1 MIFLR
6 RFRHMFLQT
15 YFITDLV
22 PMRKK
27 VVAVFLLLSL
37 LFPLSI
43 VAQSITPAKAIV
55 LLKEERDDFL
65 QYFDYISYDSTL
77 ESNFLY
83 KLRGYI
89 ELEADSISQSILSD
103 SALDEGEKAKA
114 IMSMV
119 YFFRELG
126 LDLPLRQIELPDIP
140 VALSSY
146 RQILKALLF
155 RTSFT
160 EVLIPLDPWITQV
173 LAATFWQFDECDV
186 LDDISTYKRA
196 ASSPAHILQFLERD
210 PGFRF
215 ADSLLTIG
223 VAYDPLKAFSWL
235 SQARPGLQKILLNH
249 KNIYIQQI
257 VSLLNERNTSELI
270 PFIVPLAEKKITPDE
285 ILDKRADISSYF
297 QLLVNTLNNSL
308 GGSDKSAFIFHNATR
323 IAIKEKAL
331 LFYVNKIN
339 ELHSAPDAIRFAA
352 VKDLRIEDL
361 YYIITSC
368 EEELYT
374 SSYLGLYR
382 RLMTHFRIHT
392 ADSIFRL
399 AQYDNFRVFMRMAA
413 SYNTLA
419 DFLSCMPHDNA
430 ANLLKRFISGIES
443 DRQTGLEKA
452 MDIADS
458 FAGLGSLNG
467 LSHGVEYELQANLE
481 RCRAGE
487 LYFGM
492 RLYRILLQVYE
503 LLQQKTPD
511 EKLWNYLGN
520 HEKLERKSLL
530 NKQGEIIEQVL
541 FYGDE
546 DGVSSFHNFLAL
558 FKDPK
563 QWAVSAND
571 LWITIR
577 SLSGQGIVIYAN
589 RPLDTKTGMDLQ
601 AQDSLSLFFHRQ
613 SLEPVIIVHRG
624 HSYHLTNTLKRIQP
638 SVRLAILGSCGGYN
652 SIVKVADISPAS
664 QIIVSKKIGS
674 RFINDPMIDVI
685 NNTLLNN
692 KDITWTKVW
701 EELRIRLS
709 NDKMALTIFDEYI
722 PPTKNV
728 SLFVLKLFNLKRLQF

>member
-1 MIFLR
+1 
-6 RFRHMFLQT
+6 
-15 YFITDLV
+15 V

-43 VAQSITPAKAIV
+43 VAQTITPAKAVV

-77 ESNFLY
+77 ESNLISR
-83 KLRGYI
+83 LRGYI
-89 ELEADSISQSILSD
+89 ETEADSISQSILSD
-103 SALDEGEKAKA
+103 TALNEGEKAKS
-114 IMSMV
+114 IMSLV

-140 VALSSY
+140 LALSSY
-146 RQILKALLF
+146 RQILNAMRF
-155 RTSFT
+155 HTSFM
-160 EVLIPLDPWITQV
+160 EVLIPLDPWITQL

-186 LDDISTYKRA
+186 LDDVSTYKRA
-196 ASSPAHILQFLERD
+196 VSSPAYILQFLERD

-215 ADSLLTIG
+215 ADSLLIVG
-223 VAYDPLKAFSWL
+223 VAHDPLKAFSYL
-235 SQARPGLQKILLNH
+235 PQAKPGLQKLLFNH
-249 KNIYIQQI
+249 KNIYLQQM
-257 VSLLNERNTSELI
+257 VSLSNERQASELI
-270 PFIVPLAEKKITPDE
+270 PFIVPLAEKKITTQE
-285 ILDKRADISSYF
+285 ILDTRADISSYF

-308 GGSDKSAFIFHNATR
+308 GASDQSAFIFHNATR
-323 IAIKEKAL
+323 NAIREKAL

-339 ELHSAPDAIRFAA
+339 ELHGAADAIRFAA
-352 VKDLRIEDL
+352 VKGLRVEDL

-382 RLMTHFRIHT
+382 RLMEHYKVHT
-392 ADSIFRL
+392 ADAMFGLVR
-399 AQYDNFRVFMRMAA
+399 YDNFRVFIRMA
-413 SYNTLA
+413 STYNTLA
-419 DFLSCMPHDNA
+419 DFLSCMPQDNA
-430 ANLLKRFISGIES
+430 ANLLKRFISGIER

-458 FAGLGSLNG
+458 FAGLGSLKG
-467 LSHGVEYELQANLE
+467 LSEAVEHELRSNLV
-481 RCRAGE
+481 RCRTGQ
-487 LYFGM
+487 LYFGIK
-492 RLYRILLQVYE
+492 LYRILWQVYE
-503 LLQQKTPD
+503 LLQQKIPD
-511 EKLWNYLGN
+511 NKLWNYLGN

-530 NKQGEIIEQVL
+530 NKQGEIIEQIL

-546 DGVSSFHNFLAL
+546 DGVASFNNFLAL
-558 FKDPK
+558 FKDAK
-563 QWAVSAND
+563 RWAISAND

-577 SLSGQGIVIYAN
+577 SLSTQPIIIYAN

-601 AQDSLSLFFHRQ
+601 AQDSLHSFFQRH

-624 HSYHLTNTLKRIQP
+624 HSYHLTNTLRRIQP

-652 SIVKVADISPAS
+652 SIVKVADISPMA

-674 RFINDPMIDVI
+674 KYINDPMIEVI

-692 KDITWTKVW
+692 KDIAWTNVW
-701 EELRIRLS
+701 EELRIRFS
-709 NDKMALTIFDEYI
+709 RDKFASTIFDEYI

-728 SLFVLKLFNLKRLQF
+728 SLFVLKLYNLSRVEY